1 MKNTNMKNKVNEVRI
16 NGGSPFIKED
26 PNRIVSP
33 SELLSGITGV
43 TTEKVNASN
52 ATTQKPNVKESLA
65 YIAGK
70 LYFDDLKNNIKDYDP
85 SINPSFYNIIIN
97 DHPTVKNE
105 RFFTVIIMTK
115 NEPTEIARFNI
126 ENAVGGWDVI
136 INDLAKTIAT
146 IIKTFQS
153 NEIDLSQISI
163 NNKGENN
170 NQPQS
175 KEKVVIKNQEV
186 ITKNSNGEKLQ
197 YPILVEQV
205 KQEECPELEKAK
217 KTISESGIIDVVLEP
232 EETNTNL
239 VPVTSKYKEK
249 GKDNIFGFLTDDE
262 YDIILKGYNTRNI
275 CNHDSKLK
283 NSSIYAVINEII
295 DSGVSLLYFYL
306 KFNSGFTILDDMKG
320 IVDGTES
327 VNPEYDK
334 IIVEKIYPYF
344 CEHYFSN

>member
-43 TTEKVNASN
+43 TTEKVNVSN

-115 NEPTEIARFNI
+115 NEPTKIARFNI

-153 NEIDLSQISI
+153 NEIDLTQISI
-163 NNKGENN
+163 NKKNENN
-170 NQPQS
+170 DQPHS

-186 ITKNSNGEKLQ
+186 ITKNSNSEKLQ
-197 YPILVEQV
+197 YPIVAEQV

-217 KTISESGIIDVVLEP
+217 KTISESEIIDIVLEP

-262 YDIILKGYNTRNI
+262 YDIILKGDNANGI
-275 CNHDSKLK
+275 FISKELTK
-283 NSSIYAVINEII
+283 VINSCIKI
-295 DSGVSLLYFYL
+295 GKRCKSYFNYL
-306 KFNSGFTILDDMKG
+306 KELIDFIIEGEG
-320 IVDGTES
+320 S
-327 VNPEYDK
+327 VNLEYDK
-334 IIVEKIYPYF
+334 IMIEKIYPLI
-344 CEHYFSN
+344 CTNN

>member
-43 TTEKVNASN
+43 TTEKVNVSN

-146 IIKTFQS
+146 VIKAYQS
-153 NEIDLSQISI
+153 NEIDLTHISI
-163 NNKGENN
+163 NKKNENN
-170 NQPQS
+170 DQPHS

-186 ITKNSNGEKLQ
+186 ITKNSNDEKLQ

-205 KQEECPELEKAK
+205 KQEEFPELEKAK
-217 KTISESGIIDVVLEP
+217 KITSESEIIDVVLEP

-262 YDIILKGYNTRNI
+262 YDIISNITRNI

-283 NSSIYAVINEII
+283 SSSIYAAINEII

-306 KFNSGFTILDDMKG
+306 KFNSGFTILDEMKG

-344 CEHYFSN
+344 CKHYFSN

>member
-43 TTEKVNASN
+43 TTEKVNVSN

-70 LYFDDLKNNIKDYDP
+70 PYFDDLKNNIKDYDS

-170 NQPQS
+170 NQSQS

-205 KQEECPELEKAK
+205 KQEEFPELEKAK
-217 KTISESGIIDVVLEP
+217 KITSESEIIDVVLEP
-232 EETNTNL
+232 EKTNTNL
-239 VPVTSKYKEK
+239 VPVTSKSNEIGNKKKLE
-249 GKDNIFGFLTDDE
+249 FFTDDE
-262 YDIILKGYNTRNI
+262 CKHR
-275 CNHDSKLK
+275 
-283 NSSIYAVINEII
+283 INEKINNIKNRKNTISKSTLIAYYESMLKLIPYCKERIKRII
-295 DSGVSLLYFYL
+295 ESDQDISLL
-306 KFNSGFTILDDMKG
+306 N
-320 IVDGTES
+320 
-327 VNPEYDK
+327 DK
-334 IIVEKIYPYF
+334 IITEKNIQLF
-344 CEHYFSN
+344 VKNN

>member
-43 TTEKVNASN
+43 TTEKVNVSN

-136 INDLAKTIAT
+136 INDLSKTIAT

-153 NEIDLSQISI
+153 NEIDLSQIPI
-163 NNKGENN
+163 NKKGENN
-170 NQPQS
+170 NQSHP

-205 KQEECPELEKAK
+205 KQEEYPELEKAK
-217 KTISESGIIDVVLEP
+217 KTISESEIIDVVLE
-232 EETNTNL
+232 ETNTTL

-249 GKDNIFGFLTDDE
+249 GRNNIFGFLSDDE
-262 YDIILKGYNTRNI
+262 YDILISHKIDDNI
-275 CNHDSKLK
+275 N
-283 NSSIYAVINEII
+283 YAFVELFGLISNIIGTGEKFVINHFKDDFIKM
-295 DSGVSLLYFYL
+295 V
-306 KFNSGFTILDDMKG
+306 KQILNK
-320 IVDGTES
+320 TKS
-327 VNPEYDK
+327 VNSKYNK

>member
-26 PNRIVSP
+26 PNRIISP

-43 TTEKVNASN
+43 TTEKVNVSN

-115 NEPTEIARFNI
+115 NEPTQIGKFNI
-126 ENAVGGWDVI
+126 ENAIGGWDVI
-136 INDLAKTIAT
+136 INDLAKAIAT
-146 IIKTFQS
+146 VIKAFQS
-153 NEIDLSQISI
+153 NEIDFTQITK
-163 NNKGENN
+163 NKKGGNN

-175 KEKVVIKNQEV
+175 EEKIVIKNKNQEV
-186 ITKNSNGEKLQ
+186 ITEKANGEKLQ

-217 KTISESGIIDVVLEP
+217 KTILESDIIDVIL
-232 EETNTNL
+232 EETNTTL

-249 GKDNIFGFLTDDE
+249 GRNNIFGFLSDDE
-262 YDIILKGYNTRNI
+262 YDILISYKIDDNI
-275 CNHDSKLK
+275 N
-283 NSSIYAVINEII
+283 YAFVELELFDLINNIIGTGEKIVIN
-295 DSGVSLLYFYL
+295 YF
-306 KFNSGFTILDDMKG
+306 KDDFIKMVKQILNK
-320 IVDGTES
+320 TKS
-327 VNPEYDK
+327 VNSKYNK

-344 CEHYFSN
+344 CKHYFSN

>member
-262 YDIILKGYNTRNI
+262 YDIILKGDNTNGI
-275 CNHDSKLK
+275 FINKELTK
-283 NSSIYAVINEII
+283 VINSCIKI
-295 DSGVSLLYFYL
+295 GKRYKSYFNYL
-306 KFNSGFTILDDMKG
+306 KELIDFIIEGEG
-320 IVDGTES
+320 S
-327 VNPEYDK
+327 VNLEYDK
-334 IIVEKIYPYF
+334 IMIEKIYPLI
-344 CEHYFSN
+344 CTNN

>member
-43 TTEKVNASN
+43 TTEKVNVSN

-136 INDLAKTIAT
+136 IKDLAKTIAT
-146 IIKTFQS
+146 VIKAYQS
-153 NEIDLSQISI
+153 NEIDLDHISI
-163 NNKGENN
+163 NKKNENN
-170 NQPQS
+170 DQLQS

-186 ITKNSNGEKLQ
+186 ITKNSNSEKLQ

-205 KQEECPELEKAK
+205 KQEEYPELEKAK
-217 KTISESGIIDVVLEP
+217 KTISESEIIDVVLEH
-232 EETNTNL
+232 EVINTNL

-262 YDIILKGYNTRNI
+262 YDIISNITRNI

-283 NSSIYAVINEII
+283 SSSIYAVIDEII
-295 DSGVSLLYFYL
+295 DSGVPLLHFYL
-306 KFNSGFTILDDMKG
+306 KLNSGFTILDDMKG
-320 IVDGTES
+320 IVDGTRS

-344 CEHYFSN
+344 CKHYFSN

>member
-1 MKNTNMKNKVNEVRI
+1 MKNTNMKNKVNEVRV

-52 ATTQKPNVKESLA
+52 VTTQKPNVKESLA

-136 INDLAKTIAT
+136 INDLSKTIAT

-153 NEIDLSQISI
+153 NEIDLTQISI
-163 NNKGENN
+163 NKKNENN
-170 NQPQS
+170 DQPHS
-175 KEKVVIKNQEV
+175 KEKVVVKNQEV

-197 YPILVEQV
+197 YPILAEQV
-205 KQEECPELEKAK
+205 NQEEWPELEKAK
-217 KTISESGIIDVVLEP
+217 KTISESEIIDVVLEP
-232 EETNTNL
+232 KETNTNL

-249 GKDNIFGFLTDDE
+249 GKDNVFGFLTDDE
-262 YDIILKGYNTRNI
+262 YDIINNITINI
-275 CNHDSKLK
+275 CNHDSKFES
-283 NSSIYAVINEII
+283 SSIYAVIAEII
-295 DSGVSLLYFYL
+295 DSGVPLLHFYL
-306 KFNSGFTILDDMKG
+306 KWNSEFTILDDMKE
-320 IVDGTES
+320 IVDGTSS

-344 CEHYFSN
+344 CEHYLNN

>member
-43 TTEKVNASN
+43 TTEKVNVSN

-146 IIKTFQS
+146 VIKTFQS
-153 NEIDLSQISI
+153 NEIDLSQIPI
-163 NNKGENN
+163 NKKGENN
-170 NQPQS
+170 NQSHP

-186 ITKNSNGEKLQ
+186 ITKNSNDEKLQ

-205 KQEECPELEKAK
+205 KQEEYPELEKVK
-217 KTISESGIIDVVLEP
+217 KTISESEIIDVVLEH
-232 EETNTNL
+232 EVINTNL

-249 GKDNIFGFLTDDE
+249 GKDNIYGFLTDDE
-262 YDIILKGYNTRNI
+262 YDIISNITINI

-283 NSSIYAVINEII
+283 SSSIYAVINEII
-295 DSGVSLLYFYL
+295 DCGVPLLDSYL
-306 KFNSGFTILDDMKG
+306 KMNSEFTILDDMKG
-320 IVDGTES
+320 IVDGTRS

-344 CEHYFSN
+344 CNFSN